1 MAISSQNLKE
11 ILEAFKSQLY
21 DTLCDTLHD
30 KFHDLADGLNN
41 SLRSSLDSMHER
53 FLMEDIIR
61 DEYNQEIYAWYDFE
75 DDCDDWYMDSCHF
88 WDDNHF
94 HILFDDS
101 TPPSVE
107 NINVPHQELVTS
119 VQSAYSTVV
128 LFLPDS
134 ATTLFHYVDGSS
146 YLDPHDRCQSL
157 EHHLE
162 LVIGFQNLPRGVHMS
177 TWTWDPGLQWWLDYF
192 SMVDFLSTW
201 DLGSSVFFSIM
212 VHNYPWD
219 PGIWLY
225 IKR

>member
-11 ILEAFKSQLY
+11 ILESFKAQLFHTLDDKLDAFVHGLTDSLTDNLNDSFRSIQ
-21 DTLCDTLHD
+21 DS
-30 KFHDLADGLNN
+30 LNN
-41 SLRSSLDSMHER
+41 MQKR
-53 FLMEDIIR
+53 FLMEGLR

-101 TPPSVE
+101 T
-107 NINVPHQELVTS
+107 
-119 VQSAYSTVV
+119 
-128 LFLPDS
+128 
-134 ATTLFHYVDGSS
+134 TLFHYVDGSS

-162 LVIGFQNLPRGVHMS
+162 LVIEFQNIPRGVHMS
-177 TWTWDPGLQWWLDYF
+177 TWTWDPGLEWWLDYF

-201 DLGSSVFFSIM
+201 DLGSSIFFSIM